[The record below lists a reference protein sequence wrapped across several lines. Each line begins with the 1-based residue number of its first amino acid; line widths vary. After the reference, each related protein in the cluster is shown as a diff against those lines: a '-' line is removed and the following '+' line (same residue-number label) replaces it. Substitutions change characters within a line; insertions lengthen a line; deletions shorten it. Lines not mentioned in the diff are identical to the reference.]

1 MLKLKNARMYDYPGT
16 ETDLIIHGSMGDIM
30 DLTEDIS
37 ENQNEIE
44 FEGGTYYVT
53 KMEVRQSKDDRLTGT
68 LGLAVT
74 PLDNLYS
81 IG

>member
-1 MLKLKNARMYDYPGT
+1 MLKITNARMYNYPGT
-16 ETDLIIHGSMGDIM
+16 ETDLIVHGSMGDIM

-44 FEGGTYYVT
+44 FDGTSYYVT

-68 LGLAVT
+68 LGLVVT

>member
-1 MLKLKNARMYDYPGT
+1 MLKLNNARMFDYPGT
-16 ETDLIIHGSMGDIM
+16 QTDLIIHGSMDDLM
-30 DLTEDIS
+30 DLTDDIS

-44 FEGGTYYVT
+44 YDGTAYYVT
-53 KMEVRQSKDDRLTGT
+53 QMEVRQSKDDRLTGT
-68 LGLAVT
+68 LGLVVT